1 MNYITDIEELEL
13 WKAVTIEGYEH
24 YWVSNGGRVM
34 NSRTG
39 IFLKPSLNHGYHQV
53 VLSSAGDRITR
64 KVHRLVGLAWIPNP
78 DNKKTIN
85 HIDGSK
91 TNNHVDNLEWMT
103 LQENLKHAHDTGLHI
118 YQYRDKLL
126 ADKEKIEDMLIKGFS
141 YRKIANVYDCSSDTI
156 REFVIDNN
164 LRVSNYAYGIPL
176 TNDQIQEAYELLSK
190 KESLRSIGKTLGVS
204 YSTVRSRLNKL
215 YGKGHIDEIMLAK
228 VN

>member
-1 MNYITDIEELEL
+1 MNYNTELEL
-13 WKAVTIEGYEH
+13 FKPVTIKGYEH

-53 VLSSAGDRITR
+53 VLSSVGDRITR
-64 KVHRLVGLAWIPNP
+64 KVHRLVGLTWIPNP

-85 HIDGSK
+85 HIDGRK

-103 LQENLKHAHDTGLHI
+103 LQENLKHARETGLHI

-126 ADKEKIEDMLIKGFS
+126 ADKEKIEEMLIKGWS

-156 REFVIDNN
+156 REFAIDNG
-164 LRVSNYAYGIPL
+164 LRESKKYVSKITL
-176 TNDQIQEAYELLSK
+176 TEDQVQESYILLSK
-190 KESLRSIGKTLGVS
+190 GKSLRSIGRALGVS
-204 YSTVRSRLNKL
+204 YNTVRRHLNKL
-215 YGKGHIDEIMLAK
+215 YGKSHIDEVMLIK
-228 VN
+228 TN